1 MVLPIQVHLPH
12 SAWAYVRIHRRV
24 GTNKVLSEQEIQD
37 WVARLRGMAR
47 ALHGPI
53 FFLWGTDYEDQPIRN
68 MTNLA
73 QAAGSLVVDWQTQI
87 GGARRSLK
95 AYFSAA
101 PAGGRG
107 GDGANGGG
115 GGSKAAA
122 PAAAAVDTAAPAL
135 APPAPAAPAPAPP
148 APAAPAPARTAPAA
162 PPRKRPAPSSPSR
175 APAAAAAAKRAAP
188 GEGIAKFFVRQTP
201 PTS

>member
-24 GTNKVLSEQEIQD
+24 GTSKVLSEQEIQD
-37 WVARLRGMAR
+37 WVTRLRGMAC

-53 FFLWGTDYEDQPIRN
+53 FFMWGTDYEDQPIRN

-87 GGARRSLK
+87 GGTRRSLK

-101 PAGGRG
+101 PAGGRS
-107 GDGANGGG
+107 GDGNNGGSEG
-115 GGSKAAA
+115 TKVAAPVS
-122 PAAAAVDTAAPAL
+122 PAAATVDKVAPA
-135 APPAPAAPAPAPP
+135 PPVSSVHPAPAPAP
-148 APAAPAPARTAPAA
+148 APTAPTAS
-162 PPRKRPAPSSPSR
+162 PRKRPAPSSPSR
-175 APAAAAAAKRAAP
+175 AQATAAKRVAP